1 MSSASLKPDPSMIGG
16 IAKVPLARL
25 PDPHAIF
32 STRADRFDFLA
43 GHNANLAP
51 YLRFLAGI
59 SRAQA
64 ELAGELPA
72 PSPVPVERIEL
83 ARANRMPPLDRNDM
97 RAGLAVAM
105 TALLDRLAGLDMPE
119 PARLA
124 LATLHEATPED
135 RDWVL
140 TNVLTD
146 TIPPDSV
153 APHLF
158 AAAAL
163 QVHAAMA
170 AASLPVDRLVPIRT
184 GTCPACGGRA
194 VSSMVT
200 ENIGAEGA
208 RYCSCATC
216 QTLWNEVRVKCTC
229 CGSTKGITYRSV
241 ETGEATVKAECC
253 RECGKWVKILY
264 QNKNPTLEPVADDV
278 ASLGLDLMMQGTEW
292 VRGGYDPFLMGY

>member
-1 MSSASLKPDPSMIGG
+1 MSATLQPDPSMIGG
-16 IAKVPLARL
+16 VAKVPLARL
-25 PDPHAIF
+25 PDPQAVF
-32 STRADRFDFLA
+32 STRASRFDFLA
-43 GHNANLAP
+43 GHYDNLAP

-59 SRAQA
+59 SQAQA
-64 ELAGELPA
+64 ELVRELPM
-72 PSPVPVERIEL
+72 PEPMTTERIEL
-83 ARANRMPPLDRNDM
+83 TRASRMPPLDRNAMHD
-97 RAGLAVAM
+97 GVA
-105 TALLDRLAGLDMPE
+105 TALDRLIDKLSGLEMPE

-124 LATLHEATPED
+124 LDALRQATSQD
-135 RDWVL
+135 RDWVIG
-140 TNVLTD
+140 NVLTD
-146 TIPPDSV
+146 TIPADSV

-163 QVHAAMA
+163 QVHAAMLA
-170 AASLPVDRLVPIRT
+170 AALPLGKLVPIRT
-184 GTCPACGGRA
+184 GICPACGGRA
-194 VSSMVT
+194 ASSLVT

-278 ASLGLDLMMQGTEW
+278 ASLGLDLMMRETEW
-292 VRGGYDPFLMGY
+292 SRGGCNPFLTGY

>member
-1 MSSASLKPDPSMIGG
+1 MTTSLKPDPSMIGG
-16 IAKVPLARL
+16 VAKVPLARL
-25 PDPHAIF
+25 PNAEAVF
-32 STRADRFDFLA
+32 NTRAERFAFLA
-43 GHNANLAP
+43 GYNPNLAP
-51 YLRFLAGI
+51 YLQFLAAI
-59 SRAQA
+59 SRVQAQ
-64 ELAGELPA
+64 LVRDLPA
-72 PSPVPVERIEL
+72 PAPLPAERIEL
-83 ARANRMPPLDRNDM
+83 ARSNRMPPLDRNDM
-97 RAGLAVAM
+97 RAGLDTALD
-105 TALLDRLAGLDMPE
+105 ALLDRLADLDMPE

-124 LATLHEATPED
+124 LVALREAAPED

-146 TIPPDSV
+146 TIPEDSV

-170 AASLPVDRLVPIRT
+170 AATLPVDRLVPIRT
-184 GTCPACGGRA
+184 GICPACGGRA
-194 VSSMVT
+194 ASSLVT

-264 QNKNPTLEPVADDV
+264 QNKNPTLEPIADDV
-278 ASLGLDLMMQGTEW
+278 ASLGLDILMRDTEW
-292 VRGGYDPFLMGY
+292 ERGGYNPFLMGY